1 MPDSFARLSI
11 QSNQA
16 ICEEI
21 VADAVAAVEIKCGGA
36 RWDIDNSALGIERH
50 TGPIVRCAAGLP
62 GVSGPSAIPKLPGMR
77 NGVKRPAQLAGSD
90 VESAN
95 VARGRGKSLGVTS
108 SNDQQ
113 IFVNDGWT
121 GEHNGLGGGRFT
133 TKIFA
138 EVNAAIFCKR
148 WNRLAGRGV

>member
-1 MPDSFARLSI
+1 MDTLKMPESFACLSI

-62 GVSGPSAIPKLPGMR
+62 GVSGPSAIPKLPGMS
-77 NGVKRPAQLAGSD
+77 NGVKRPVQLAGTN
-90 VESAN
+90 VESVN
-95 VARGRGKSLGVTS
+95 VARGRGMSLGLAS
-108 SNDQQ
+108 SIDQQ
-113 IFVNDGWT
+113 IFLSDGWT
-121 GEHNGLGGGRFT
+121 GEYNGLDGSRLT
-133 TKIFA
+133 T
-138 EVNAAIFCKR
+138 N
-148 WNRLAGRGV
+148 

>member
-1 MPDSFARLSI
+1 MPDSFACLSI

-50 TGPIVRCAAGLP
+50 PGPIVRCATGLP
-62 GVSGPSAIPKLPGMR
+62 GVFGPSAIPKLPGMR
-77 NGVKRPAQLAGSD
+77 NGVKRPAQLARAN
-90 VESAN
+90 VEGTD
-95 VARGRGKSLGVTS
+95 VARGSGESFGIAAAD
-108 SNDQQ
+108 NHQ
-113 IFVNDGWT
+113 IFVNDRWA

-133 TKIFA
+133 TKVFA
-138 EVNAAIFCKR
+138 EVNAPFLCER
-148 WNRLAGRGV
+148 